1 MGISKRC
8 VSEPRDHHPARGL
21 LDHKVHI
28 LVDTNGH
35 GCLAGFGLV
44 TTSSDRSTDTSSLTT
59 GGTIR
64 WMSPE
69 LLDPGR
75 FGLTEGHST
84 KESDCYA
91 LGMTIYEVLGGETP
105 FAPPAFFKILNGQ
118 CPERPQGKGGALFTD
133 DLWRILG
140 LCWEYQPGERTNAKV
155 VLQCLER
162 TSLLLRPPSDMDR
175 IVETDTD
182 ESLDFIVTDSG
193 MFLDFA
199 KCPRLTF
206 NHPCGMSGI
215 TTTPSDR
222 LPVPPRRMTVTASST
237 RIQPQNNPPAKI
249 DPPVKVDP
257 LNPMNSR
264 DGGNIPGPR
273 RGSSRKGWVSGLVR
287 KVRGKFK
294 TGT

>member
-1 MGISKRC
+1 
-8 VSEPRDHHPARGL
+8 
-21 LDHKVHI
+21 
-28 LVDTNGH
+28 
-35 GCLAGFGLV
+35 
-44 TTSSDRSTDTSSLTT
+44 
-59 GGTIR
+59 
-64 WMSPE
+64 MSPE

-75 FGLTEGHST
+75 FGLTEGHPT

-91 LGMTIYEVLGGETP
+91 LGMTIYEVLGGEMP

-162 TSLLLRPPSDMDR
+162 ASLLLRPPSDMDR

-206 NHPCGMSGI
+206 NHPCGI
-215 TTTPSDR
+215 TGTTIIPSDNG
-222 LPVPPRRMTVTASST
+222 LLVPPRHTITAVPGTHTSP
-237 RIQPQNNPPAKI
+237 RNDPPAEI
-249 DPPVKVDP
+249 DPPMKANP
-257 LNPMNSR
+257 PSPMNSL
-264 DGGNIPGPR
+264 DGGKPPAPR
-273 RGSSRKGWVSGLVR
+273 RGSSREG
-287 KVRGKFK
+287 
-294 TGT
+294 